1 MVKGTDVPENSWT
14 KVQSAT
20 CGVTPPVDPQRT
32 EVRDEM
38 MLTPIRGPSSC
49 VYGKDHTPDCGAKH
63 PQTPMAPTRSRAA
76 PSSLQKH
83 FDSERAWKLPLPPLP
98 APFSSPH
105 ELDVGDHPAKHA
117 FASIS
122 FDNIAEMCSSLIRA
136 VHSFVPLFCPKQTVI
151 KKHGFSPGKPRKNPG
166 VASSV
171 ATIVPKGLSYN
182 HSEDAN
188 ASYKARYFEKKRI
201 LRKERYKHYYL
212 GSPQSST
219 IQKKW
224 ELYQVH
230 DFLILG
236 GNSKHPKLGFLLLNI
251 ILCIDFKG

>member
-1 MVKGTDVPENSWT
+1 MRWCWLRFVGHRHVYMGKITL
-14 KVQSAT
+14 
-20 CGVTPPVDPQRT
+20 
-32 EVRDEM
+32 
-38 MLTPIRGPSSC
+38 LTVGPRILR
-49 VYGKDHTPDCGAKH
+49 H
-63 PQTPMAPTRSRAA
+63 PSRAA

-83 FDSERAWKLPLPPLP
+83 FDSDRTWKLPLPPLP

-122 FDNIAEMCSSLIRA
+122 LDNIAEMCSSLIRA

-188 ASYKARYFEKKRI
+188 ASYKALVFWKKRI

-224 ELYQVH
+224 ELYQFWVE
-230 DFLILG
+230 I
-236 GNSKHPKLGFLLLNI
+236 LNI
-251 ILCIDFKG
+251 RNWDFYY